1 VHDSVNISRQFRR
14 VAAGAAAGALLF
26 ALPGCGDK
34 TSEFST
40 PCAIVVDGSL
50 SSGVFDASK
59 RLDETGTKFLVEQ
72 KCGHVSF
79 VPLNGNSESTTCEQ
93 DRLAM
98 DPGVGNPDTAM
109 DGRRKLAVKRAHD
122 LLDCTRTSRNRA
134 SDVLGALR
142 LALRNK
148 PEGSGAYRILLVS
161 DMVLHD
167 EHVDLNT
174 ADLSTAAKRA
184 DVIKKLAPVTPGL
197 KGAELFPTDLGKGT
211 AGSTRSKFIS
221 DFWHELL
228 SSAAA
233 GGPTLDESYG
243 A

>member
-109 DGRRKLAVKRAHD
+109 DGRRKLAVKRA
-122 LLDCTRTSRNRA
+122 
-134 SDVLGALR
+134 
-142 LALRNK
+142 
-148 PEGSGAYRILLVS
+148 
-161 DMVLHD
+161 
-167 EHVDLNT
+167 
-174 ADLSTAAKRA
+174 